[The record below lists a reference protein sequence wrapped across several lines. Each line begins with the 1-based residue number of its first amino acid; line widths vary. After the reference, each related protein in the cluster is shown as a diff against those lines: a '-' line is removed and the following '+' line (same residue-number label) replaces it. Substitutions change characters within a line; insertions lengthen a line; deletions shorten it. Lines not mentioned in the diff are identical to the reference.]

1 MPRKPSATGSE
12 TRHAAPD
19 AAALLRLVRDDRIDA
34 AIEAG
39 LMHYQPSLADPGID
53 AEGAALLSATQHRLQ
68 TAWDA
73 RERHRARA
81 SRLARRDAE
90 REARRA
96 PPTRPATTPP
106 AGPVPHAPAPSPAT
120 PSPATPPPQA
130 QATPPVS
137 SLPTGAAAILAR
149 AKAKAAARGAGAS

>member
-19 AAALLRLVRDDRIDA
+19 AAALLRLVRDNHIDA
-34 AIEAG
+34 AIDAG
-39 LMHYQPSLADPGID
+39 LMHYQPSPADPGID
-53 AEGAALLSATQHRLQ
+53 AEGTALLSATRHRLQ
-68 TAWDA
+68 AAWDA

-81 SRLARRDAE
+81 TRLARRDAE

-96 PPTRPATTPP
+96 SPAPPSTAAPAS
-106 AGPVPHAPAPSPAT
+106 HAPALSPAT
-120 PSPATPPPQA
+120 PSPQVRPAAPA
-130 QATPPVS
+130 S

-149 AKAKAAARGAGAS
+149 AKAKAAARGAGSS